1 MEHHSCTRAHLSLP
15 GIHRYIIQ
23 RGNDRS
29 VCFYAKKNY
38 QFYLH
43 CLKEFADKFG
53 CAVAGRET
61 WREKPWS
68 YILKFAYRFAYRHG
82 SLIGLEM

>member
-15 GIHRYIIQ
+15 GIHKYIIH
-23 RGNDRS
+23 RGNNRS
-29 VCFYAKKNY
+29 VCFYAKKDY

-61 WREKPWS
+61 WREKPWPVPYS
-68 YILKFAYRFAYRHG
+68 SGPRTPAPGF
-82 SLIGLEM
+82 